1 MEENRILELNPRLL
15 YYLGLCCFGKYWSSP
30 YTRTFVELASAS
42 SRNLNVRVTFLNNDL
57 WGEDSLKKVKPAN
70 LSYQVWISQ
79 NPKKPKSQVWG
90 SPEASQPEFSSLK
103 ISRNLRGIKS
113 EYLKKP
119 PSYQVWISQ
128 KTSELSSL
136 NISRNLR
143 AIKSEYLKSPE
154 TSQSELS
161 SLKNSRNLPAI
172 KLIQRTSETWVRGR
186 SKCLPVAQPSEFVLV
201 SSCCADT
208 SYQS

>member
-1 MEENRILELNPRLL
+1 MEENRILDLNPPLL
-15 YYLGLCCFGKYWSSP
+15 YDLGLCCFGNYWSFP
-30 YTRTFVELASAS
+30 YTRTFAELASAS
-42 SRNLNVRVTFLNNDL
+42 SRNLNVRMTFLNNDQ
-57 WGEDSLKKVKPAN
+57 WGENSLKKVKPAN

-119 PSYQVWISQ
+119 
-128 KTSELSSL
+128 
-136 NISRNLR
+136 R
-143 AIKSEYLKSPE
+143 AIKSDYLESPE

-161 SLKNSRNLPAI
+161 SLKNSRNLPAT
-172 KLIQRTSETWVRGR
+172 KLIQRTSETWTRDR
-186 SKCLPVAQPSEFVLV
+186 TKCLPVI
-201 SSCCADT
+201 
-208 SYQS
+208 